1 MTRRTKD
8 WNEGLA
14 EDLRDPAFAKEFIR
28 ALIEDEGF
36 SLQEALGKTI
46 RAFGIKEFAVV
57 AEMPESNVI
66 RAIDPSHNP
75 TQKTLLELLKPF
87 KLKISVTDEVA

>member
-14 EDLRDPAFAKEFIR
+14 EDLRDPEFAKEFIR
-28 ALIEDEGF
+28 ALIEGEGF
-36 SLQEALGKTI
+36 TLQEALGKAI
-46 RAFGIKEFAVV
+46 RSYGIKEFAII
-57 AEMPESNVI
+57 AKIPESNII
-66 RAIDPSHNP
+66 RAIDPKHNP

-87 KLKISVTDEVA
+87 KLKISVTEDAA